1 MVIIAQLPYNSH
13 FTSYCFISLS
23 NNLQDKQLPTY
34 CGKTCNGTVVFMT
47 TDYTNLERL
56 IQSGRDLSKSSSSTS
71 CSKKVL
77 FMRTSCSCLAESISE
92 VMELPKMFWAS
103 CSSVWPSS
111 RLKNDISIS
120 YIELYVTII
129 TSRRK
134 LSSTNSHLSSL
145 NHVSSRGVS
154 LHLLHSLPLGS
165 SRQQ

>member
-1 MVIIAQLPYNSH
+1 MGLVSSAIRQLYSIINNLFFLSFFFFNGLQFKITSEGLTALQKIELYSMVIIAQLPYNSH

-103 CSSVWPSS
+103 CSSV
-111 RLKNDISIS
+111 
-120 YIELYVTII
+120 
-129 TSRRK
+129 
-134 LSSTNSHLSSL
+134 
-145 NHVSSRGVS
+145 
-154 LHLLHSLPLGS
+154 
-165 SRQQ
+165 

>member
-1 MVIIAQLPYNSH
+1 MGLVSSAIRQLYSIINNLFFLSFFFFFNGLQFKITSEGLTALQKIELYSMVIIAQLPYNSH
-13 FTSYCFISLS
+13 FISYCFISLS

-103 CSSVWPSS
+103 CSSV
-111 RLKNDISIS
+111 
-120 YIELYVTII
+120 
-129 TSRRK
+129 
-134 LSSTNSHLSSL
+134 
-145 NHVSSRGVS
+145 
-154 LHLLHSLPLGS
+154 
-165 SRQQ
+165 